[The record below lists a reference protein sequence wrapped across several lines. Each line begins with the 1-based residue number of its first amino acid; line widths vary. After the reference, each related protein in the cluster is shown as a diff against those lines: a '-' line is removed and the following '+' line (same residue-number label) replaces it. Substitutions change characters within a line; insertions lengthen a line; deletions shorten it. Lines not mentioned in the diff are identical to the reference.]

1 MTFKQLTSPAVR
13 DWCHKKSEERSK
25 TGATFSKEDL
35 MKEFNE
41 WFNANIDLINESA
54 GSIEG
59 TKTGTKYSLD
69 DILKDYKD
77 ALTGIAGSVA
87 EDNTGPVSKETI
99 KALESKDYAKV
110 WRFLKRDIEA
120 DTFGRLIPRVYADD
134 FIEFVNDVMNHKYDS
149 EDKKYGVIDL
159 NVLENLKIK
168 MEVGIEDNEP
178 FENFK
183 NDILRDMRKM

>member
-13 DWCHKKSEERSK
+13 DWCHKKSVQLQE
-25 TGATFSKEDL
+25 GAEFSREDI
-35 MKEFNE
+35 MNEFKE

-54 GSIEG
+54 ESIEG
-59 TKTGTKYSLD
+59 AKTGTKYSLD

-77 ALTGIAGSVA
+77 ALTGIAGSGA
-87 EDNTGPVSKETI
+87 EDKTGPVSKETI
-99 KALESKDYAKV
+99 KALASKDYVKV
-110 WRFLKRDIEA
+110 WSFLKRDIKA

-134 FIEFVNDVMNHKYDS
+134 FIEFVNDVMHHKYDS

-183 NDILRDMRKM
+183 NDILRDMRKW

>member
-1 MTFKQLTSPAVR
+1 MSPAVR
-13 DWCHKKSEERSK
+13 EWCHKKSEESK
-25 TGATFSKEDL
+25 AGTKFSKEDL

-59 TKTGTKYSLD
+59 AKTGTKYSLD

-120 DTFGRLIPRVYADD
+120 DESGCLIPRVYAND
-134 FIEFVNDVMNHKYDS
+134 FIKFVDDVMNGQYDS

-159 NVLENLKIK
+159 DILENLKVQ
-168 MEVGIEDNEP
+168 MEVGVENNEP
-178 FENFK
+178 FKNFK
-183 NDILRDMRKM
+183 ADILRGMRKW

>member
-41 WFNANIDLINESA
+41 WFKANIDLINESA
-54 GSIEG
+54 ESVEG
-59 TKTGTKYSLD
+59 AKTGTKYSLD

-77 ALTGIAGSVA
+77 ALVGIAGDDA
-87 EDNTGPVSKETI
+87 EDKSGLVSKETI
-99 KALESKDYAKV
+99 KALASKDYVKV
-110 WRFLKRDIEA
+110 WSILKRGIKDG
-120 DTFGRLIPRVYADD
+120 TFGRLIPSVYADD
-134 FIEFVNDVMNHKYDS
+134 FIKFVDEVMNHKYDS
-149 EDKKYGVIDL
+149 ENKNYGVIDL
-159 NVLENLKIK
+159 DILENLKVK
-168 MEVGIEDNEP
+168 MEVGAEDNEP

-183 NDILRDMRKM
+183 NDILRDMRKW